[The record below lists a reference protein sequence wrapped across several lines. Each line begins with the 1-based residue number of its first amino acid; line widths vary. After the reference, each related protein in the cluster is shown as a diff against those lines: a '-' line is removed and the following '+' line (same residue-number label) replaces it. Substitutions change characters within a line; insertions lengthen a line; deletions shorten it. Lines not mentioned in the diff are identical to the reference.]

1 MREQLKQYIDH
12 LFAATDGSQRARDF
26 HDEILQNTLDRF
38 DEERA
43 AGKTEQEAY
52 RTAVLSLGNTEE
64 LLRPFYP
71 KHENTGAL
79 RAIGVVLYCTCF
91 IPVIFCGVAG
101 VVPSTLA
108 VTLMFLMIG
117 AATCLMVLSQR
128 SHPSKGGK
136 QAQIMRAIGVGLI
149 VSSVGA
155 LLFGA
160 GYDQIRLWR
169 ILPVGGA
176 VIGLCF
182 MFMMIAAGI
191 ALLVLAG
198 QKKRDATIPVVP
210 QEPDPYTTFNPNAQQ
225 RTSQP
230 DAPQQNTTPQPV
242 KMEPAVPKGL
252 RIAAGIIT
260 AIYWISVV
268 FLYIN
273 ISATTGA
280 WLFTWLIF
288 VAASGVYDIAKSI
301 VYLCCGLPWLSR
313 LLSGIISLAA
323 CIIYYYLTATT
334 GLWLI
339 TWLVFL
345 IAGCVSGVLNGII
358 TLAKS
363 SGKES

>member
-12 LFAATDGSQRARDF
+12 LFAATDGSQKARDF

-52 RTAVLSLGNTEE
+52 RIAVLSLGNTEE

-79 RAIGVVLYCTCF
+79 RAIGIVLYCTCF

-101 VVPSTLA
+101 VLPSTLG
-108 VTLMFLMIG
+108 VTLMFVMIG
-117 AATCLMVLSQR
+117 VATCLMVLSQR
-128 SHPSKGGK
+128 SHPSKGGR
-136 QAQIMRAIGVGLI
+136 QAQILRAIGVGLI

-160 GYDQIRLWR
+160 GYDQIRMWR
-169 ILPVGGA
+169 LLPVGGA
-176 VIGLCF
+176 ALGLCA

-198 QKKRDATIPVVP
+198 QKKQDATIPVVP
-210 QEPDPYTTFNPNAQQ
+210 QEPEAYPVFDPSWNQKQEAQRNAQ
-225 RTSQP
+225 P
-230 DAPQQNTTPQPV
+230 AQPV
-242 KMEPAVPKGL
+242 RMEPAVPKGL

-260 AIYWISVV
+260 AFYWICVV
-268 FLYIN
+268 CLYIS

-301 VYLCCGLPWLSR
+301 VHLCCGLPWLSR
-313 LLSGIISLAA
+313 FLGGIISLAA
-323 CIIYYYLTATT
+323 CVIYYYLTATT
-334 GLWLI
+334 GLWLV

-345 IAGCVSGVLNGII
+345 IAGCIHGIINGII
-358 TLAKS
+358 TLVKS
-363 SGKES
+363 SGKESLS